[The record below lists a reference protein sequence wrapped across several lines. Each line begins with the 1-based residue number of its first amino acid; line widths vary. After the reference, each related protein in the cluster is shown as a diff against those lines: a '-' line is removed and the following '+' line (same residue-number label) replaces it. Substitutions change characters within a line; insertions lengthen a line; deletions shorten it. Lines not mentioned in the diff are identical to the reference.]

1 MKQPRSFDIPATADR
16 ARKALDALRDR
27 QKPGERTGKGSKTDV
42 IKAIKKEIQAL
53 LREGYTGQQ
62 IADAL
67 KDDVFSILPK
77 TITEIVGPPPT
88 RSSRPPTKKKMG
100 EQTGQ
105 PASSRVAILPGNRG
119 GHRSGN
125 GPDNQPKNEPQNV
138 IPGSFNIQPD
148 SEDL

>member
-1 MKQPRSFDIPATADR
+1 MGQRTYDISTTAEA
-16 ARKALDALRDR
+16 ARKAFDRLRA
-27 QKPGERTGKGSKTDV
+27 QHQPGERTGKGSKTEV
-42 IKAIKKEIQAL
+42 IRTLKKEIQAL

-105 PASSRVAILPGNRG
+105 PASSRVAILPGNGG

>member
-1 MKQPRSFDIPATADR
+1 MKQPRTFDVPATTDR
-16 ARKALDALRDR
+16 ARKALNALRDR

-42 IKAIKKEIQAL
+42 IRALKSEIQAL
-53 LREGYTGQQ
+53 LREGYTTQQ
-62 IADAL
+62 VSEAL
-67 KDDVFSILPK
+67 RQDVFSILPK
-77 TITEIVGPPPT
+77 SITEIVGPPPT
-88 RSSRPPTKKKMG
+88 QSSRPPAKKKMG

-105 PASSRVAILPGNRG
+105 SASSRAAILPGNGG

-138 IPGSFNIQPD
+138 VPGSFHIHPD